1 MSPYKDKEA
10 QKKAVADAVKR
21 HRQGI
26 TEKGITKQGI
36 TPKTGDDAVIPE
48 GVNLFWYTEGKR
60 VELTE
65 VPAGC
70 KVLSD
75 GQVWR
80 PNSGGFHG

>member
-1 MSPYKDKEA
+1 MPYKDKEA
-10 QKKAVADAVKR
+10 QKEAVAEAVKK

-26 TEKGITKQGI
+26 TQGI
-36 TPKTGDDAVIPE
+36 TEEGITQQTGANAVIPE
-48 GVNLFWYTEGKR
+48 GVNLFWYTDGKR

-80 PNSGGFHG
+80 PNNGGYHD